1 MDLRVISKDYFN
13 KTEEQKTE
21 ICNEVLADFLNE
33 MLANEGTLFELRAI
47 LSNMKEISLQREEF
61 EITEILTH
69 LITALNEVI
78 ED

>member
-13 KTEEQKTE
+13 KTEQEKDE
-21 ICNEVLADFLNE
+21 ICEYVLSQFLGE
-33 MLANEGTLFELRAI
+33 MLANDGTLFELRAV

-69 LITALNEVI
+69 LITALEEVI